1 MLVIV
6 MCASAM
12 PALAQDAEVDQ
23 TAILRLGNLV
33 QHVGDGA
40 RADGEVDAF
49 AEAMA
54 PPASDADKWFISV
67 LTTRGCSGCELLKQ
81 QWAKDPWLLALA
93 NPNDPKQSWAHYNVY
108 DASDKS
114 QEFRFD
120 NVKASVYPTIL
131 VQPPRTGRYGD
142 PSTIVFQG
150 VYENDPEKLARG
162 ITTAIRKY
170 VAKCQETPVAPLAP
184 ASGGY
189 GADPPWAPTPRVDP
203 WQPTPQVSP
212 FDPTIPPQPAPQPT
226 PSPTPAITSPWVTL
240 IWPLVAPAVVAGVAW
255 LAYSIRAKRLADGK
269 QPIVDQATLEQI
281 LALLKKVAET
291 PPQTPKA

>member
-1 MLVIV
+1 MQRLILTLTILAAAV
-6 MCASAM
+6 
-12 PALAQDAEVDQ
+12 PATAQDAEVAQ

-33 QHVGDGA
+33 QYVGDGA

-114 QEFRFD
+114 QDFRFD
-120 NVKASVYPTIL
+120 NVKVSIYPTVL

-150 VYENDPEKLARG
+150 VYENDPEKFARR

-170 VAKCQETPVAPLAP
+170 VAKYRETPIAPVAPTG
-184 ASGGY
+184 GGY
-189 GADPPWAPTPRVDP
+189 GADPPWTPTPRVDP
-203 WQPTPQVSP
+203 WPPAPQMAP
-212 FDPTIPPQPAPQPT
+212 PDPTIPPR
-226 PSPTPAITSPWVTL
+226 PTPAVSSAWPAV
-240 IWPLVAPAVVAGVAW
+240 IWPLAAPAVVAGIAW
-255 LAYSIRAKRLADGK
+255 LTYAIRAKRLAQGK
-269 QPIVDQATLEQI
+269 QPLVDQATLDQM
-281 LALLKKVAET
+281 LALLKKLAEA
-291 PPQTPKA
+291 PSQTPKA